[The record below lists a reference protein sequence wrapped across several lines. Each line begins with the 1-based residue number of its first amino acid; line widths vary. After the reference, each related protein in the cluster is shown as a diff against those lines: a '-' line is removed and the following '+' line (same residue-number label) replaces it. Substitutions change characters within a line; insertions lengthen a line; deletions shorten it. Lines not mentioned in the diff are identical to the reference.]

1 MIVADRVTKSL
12 RAGEVVS
19 PVLRG
24 VTLSI
29 DRGTFVAVVGP
40 SGCGK
45 TTFLAMLAALDRP
58 DGGSL
63 RVGSLDLATA
73 PEPERERYRRETI
86 GLVLQFWNLL
96 PTLTALE
103 NVEAGLELLPL
114 DAATR
119 RKRARDFLDRVGLSA
134 AVGKYPAQLSGGMQ
148 QRVAVARALA
158 REPSLL
164 LADEPTGSLDR
175 ENGAQVFEL
184 MVSLQKSLGVTCLM
198 VTHDPHL
205 ASRAD
210 RVIVFEDGRVK
221 DEPNEKVSSSPSSP
235 R

>member
-1 MIVADRVTKSL
+1 MIVAEGVTKSL
-12 RAGEVVS
+12 RAGEVTS

-29 DRGTFVAVVGP
+29 ERGAFVAVVGP

-45 TTFLAMLAALDRP
+45 TTFLSLLAALDRP

-73 PEPERERYRRETI
+73 PERERERYRRETI

-114 DAATR
+114 DAASR
-119 RKRARDFLDRVGLSA
+119 RARAVDFLDRVGLA
-134 AVGKYPAQLSGGMQ
+134 AAARKYPAQLSGGMQ

-184 MVSLQKSLGVTCLM
+184 MASLQKSLGVTCLM

-210 RVIVFEDGRVK
+210 RVITFEDGRVK
-221 DEPNEKVSSSPSSP
+221 DDVSSSPGSRP
-235 R
+235 